1 MIPET
6 EWDKILE
13 KAKQLNR
20 IMTIGEVDTGKSTF
34 CRYLIKNI
42 IKEKPICFIDS
53 DIGQSSIGLPTTI
66 AVKVFKDSL
75 SAQENVDKVLIDFDK
90 IYFVGFTTPSI
101 SPEVF
106 IQEFTNAVKFAEKL
120 DITTV
125 VDTTGLISGEIGK
138 NLKLKKISFFKP
150 DLVVAFNR
158 KGEINHIVNE
168 ITSETV
174 VVEPS
179 KNIVPRNPLK
189 RTEYRMKKFKKYFEN
204 AKSFAVDKKLL
215 RGQIPHGNPEGTILG
230 IFKDED
236 CIALGIIEDINKENV
251 IFSSPLLDIKTVNR
265 VKIGHLKFIPYFS
278 QKFFSMLSVLRFF
291 NSFG

>member
-6 EWDKILE
+6 ERDRILE
-13 KAKQLNR
+13 KAKQCNR
-20 IMTIGEVDTGKSTF
+20 IIILGEVDTGKSTF
-34 CRYLIKNI
+34 SRYLIINI
-42 IKEKPICFIDS
+42 IREKPVCFIDS
-53 DIGQSSIGLPTTI
+53 DIGQSSVGLPTTI

-75 SAQENVDKVLIDFDK
+75 SAQENVDEILIDFDK

-101 SPEVF
+101 SPELF

-125 VDTTGLISGEIGK
+125 VDTTGLISGEMGK
-138 NLKLKKISFFKP
+138 NLKLKKISIFKP

-158 KGEINHIVNE
+158 KGEINHIVSE

-174 VVEPS
+174 IVEPS

-189 RTEYRMKKFKKYFEN
+189 RAEYRMKKFKKYFNKAE
-204 AKSFAVDKKLL
+204 SFAVDKRLV
-215 RGQIPHGNPEGTILG
+215 RGVIPHGNPEGTILG

-236 CIALGIIEDINKENV
+236 CLALGIIEDINKENV
-251 IFSSPLLDIKTVNR
+251 IFSSPPLDIKIVNR
-265 VKIGHLKFIPYFS
+265 LKIGHLNLKKEF
-278 QKFFSMLSVLRFF
+278 
-291 NSFG
+291 